1 MAIGDWLER
10 ARITDD
16 PAGDLIA
23 DMKADRNL
31 PLRNVTSFG
40 ALRSYLI
47 SKNACH
53 EAIKAARIVCRRYR
67 NWQDR
72 NPFSR
77 KGDVRGA
84 LRTFGPIGG
93 RNVT

>member
-1 MAIGDWLER
+1 MAIGDWLKH
-10 ARITDD
+10 ARTTDD

-53 EAIKAARIVCRRYR
+53 GAIEAAQVVCRRYR
-67 NWQDR
+67 AWQDR
-72 NPFSR
+72 HPFAR
-77 KGDVRGA
+77 
-84 LRTFGPIGG
+84 
-93 RNVT
+93 